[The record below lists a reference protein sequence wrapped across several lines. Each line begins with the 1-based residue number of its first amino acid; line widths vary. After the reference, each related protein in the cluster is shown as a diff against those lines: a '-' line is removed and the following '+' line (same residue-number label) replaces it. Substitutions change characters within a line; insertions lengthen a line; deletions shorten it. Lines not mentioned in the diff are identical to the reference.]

1 MKHKDPSTG
10 TQQEQV
16 GFGEKMQKAAKR
28 ALGGGVAGA
37 SAMVLQVGTLMWM
50 RTIMNYQYR
59 NGGTFFGSYKTLM
72 AESGVRRLYS
82 GFGPALLQGPF
93 SRFGDTF
100 ANAGVMALFETNPNL
115 DSLPVAAKT
124 VFASAGASG
133 MRILLSPVDTVKTMM
148 QANGKEGMPL
158 LR

>member
-37 SAMVLQVGTLMWM
+37 SAMVLQVVTLMWM

-59 NGGTFFGSYKTLM
+59 NGGTFMGSFKTLM
-72 AESGVRRLYS
+72 GEGGIRRLYS
-82 GFGPALLQGPF
+82 GLAPALLQGPL

-100 ANAGVMALFETNPNL
+100 ANAGALALCETNP
-115 DSLPVAAKT
+115 
-124 VFASAGASG
+124 
-133 MRILLSPVDTVKTMM
+133 
-148 QANGKEGMPL
+148 
-158 LR
+158 